1 MSGRLPW
8 ENDEEYFRRMVEA
21 HKPVRDIVPSPSP
34 EPLLGLSKWQEE
46 FWADLAKKKFE
57 PTCSTSTSL
66 SLSSITTGT
75 RPKMSR
81 RSSTRVTPPSD
92 PEEELYLRALYE
104 QPYRTPKWL
113 INRAKS
119 DKRYSYYDDSQFF
132 FVPVKGGCQVV
143 SKDNAPILLDT
154 EIRTT
159 EDGKQYL
166 WWGPKEQLWQDLK
179 KLNLKDPVI
188 IAKIRK
194 ACSSNPEGPDKVST
208 KTLDKS

>member
-1 MSGRLPW
+1 M
-8 ENDEEYFRRMVEA
+8 
-21 HKPVRDIVPSPSP
+21 
-34 EPLLGLSKWQEE
+34 
-46 FWADLAKKKFE
+46 
-57 PTCSTSTSL
+57 
-66 SLSSITTGT
+66 
-75 RPKMSR
+75 
-81 RSSTRVTPPSD
+81 PPSD

-104 QPYRTPKWL
+104 EPYRTPKWL

-194 ACSSNPEGPDKVST
+194 AYCTFQLSLTVLVILFSWCEVSHAR
-208 KTLDKS
+208 LRFEN